1 MSEALYPLS
10 GDNTINYHPRSLQ
23 SDSIAL
29 LNISSGILAI
39 SIIYSNSN

>member
-1 MSEALYPLS
+1 MLEALYPLS

-23 SDSIAL
+23 SDSTAL

-39 SIIYSNSN
+39 SIIHTYSN